1 MLQSRPIPPKSVHA
15 LTHLALTDGCHFV
28 HISYKAEKEATQEAK
43 QEARVKSKAGE
54 ELTEQQSRYIAR
66 YCHPALCCSLA
77 RFPPSLHMY

>member
-1 MLQSRPIPPKSVHA
+1 MYIP
-15 LTHLALTDGCHFV
+15 LALTDVCHFV
-28 HISYKAEKEATQEAK
+28 CISYEAGKEAMK
-43 QEARVKSKAGE
+43 EARDKSTAGE